1 MPMPIN
7 VDVFADMI
15 LACVLMKLLGGRTAR
30 VNYPEVP
37 RGGERRTVTMAGR
50 RRDDGTYKIYAGNLG
65 WGVRADAL
73 RSVFEGQSGL
83 LDARVIF
90 ERDTGR
96 SRGFG
101 FVSFR
106 TAEDAQAALEALDG
120 VVCSVLT

>member
-1 MPMPIN
+1 MPIN

-37 RGGERRTVTMAGR
+37 LGGERRTVTMAGR

-106 TAEDAQAALEALDG
+106 TAEDAQAALDALDG

>member
-1 MPMPIN
+1 MPMPIS
-7 VDVFADMI
+7 VHAFADMI

-106 TAEDAQAALEALDG
+106 TAEDAQAALDALDG